1 MKFSPSNVDDIRRY
15 FERTYCKL
23 PEHGD
28 KLFYLEEVVGTDEG
42 WEVRLKDSNQDVY
55 AILLEEEVPYEMNFA
70 LPHRALFPFK
80 NSVLLL
86 ERIPARQYKRGING
100 DNTRLI
106 DVFSGKAVALD
117 FKKLEAFIQKSKYSS
132 VNEALFA
139 KRGTAVVGLALSQ
152 RISFYCPEQLFYV
165 DLVPF
170 AKYNREKNI
179 IVPVSDRA
187 YQLFASELKKL
198 VDKQYPTQPLFA

>member
-15 FERTYCKL
+15 YERTFCKL

-28 KLFYLEEVVGTDEG
+28 KLFFLEVVVGTDEG

-55 AILLEEEVPYEMNFA
+55 AILLEEEAPYEMNFA

-86 ERIPARQYKRGING
+86 ERIPARQYKRGIG
-100 DNTRLI
+100 TENTRLV
-106 DVFSGKAVALD
+106 DVFSGKQVTLD
-117 FKKLEAFIQKSKYSS
+117 FKKLEAFVSKSNYSS

-139 KRGTAVVGLALSQ
+139 KRGMTVVGVALSS
-152 RISFYCPEQLFYV
+152 RVSFYCPDQVFYV
-165 DLVPF
+165 DTVPF
-170 AKYNREKNI
+170 AKYNREKNLI
-179 IVPVSDRA
+179 LPVADSA
-187 YQLFASELKKL
+187 YKLFSTELKKL
-198 VDKQYPTQPLFA
+198 VDLQHPIQPLFH